1 MVAAWKAFPRCLP
14 TRTLRLQ
21 AVGVREGSGCHAQ
34 RGGREKEEVT
44 WTRCMLLLLLLLLLE
59 LEEEEVVEVEEVLLL
74 LRRVRMRCQMAEDG
88 WAHA

>member
-34 RGGREKEEVT
+34 RGERERGEVT
-44 WTRCMLLLLLLLLLE
+44 WTQCMLLLLLLLLLLE
-59 LEEEEVVEVEEVLLL
+59 LEEEEEEVEEVVVL
-74 LRRVRMRCQMAEDG
+74 LRRVRMRCQMAGDG